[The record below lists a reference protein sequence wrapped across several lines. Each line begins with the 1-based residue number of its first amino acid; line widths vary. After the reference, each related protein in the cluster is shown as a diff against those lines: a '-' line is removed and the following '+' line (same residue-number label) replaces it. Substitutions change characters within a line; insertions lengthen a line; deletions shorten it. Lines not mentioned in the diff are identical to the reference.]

1 MKFLAFFFIVI
12 WKILL
17 QAWTTPK
24 TWSSEPLTS
33 TDLNAYVRDNQA
45 FFKSVLDNNDSYTA
59 DEGSD
64 YSTTSSSFADVDG
77 TNLSLTIT
85 TNGQVVYVGFVG
97 FARASGSGT
106 AKIYFNVDV
115 DGSDYFSDDGIAQ
128 LAYNQEYESVSFVVP
143 ITGLSAGSHTFKLR
157 WKTNQTATL
166 YASNAVE
173 DVRPMFWVQEI

>member
-1 MKFLAFFFIVI
+1 M
-12 WKILL
+12 
-17 QAWTTPK
+17 AWTSPR
-24 TWSSEPLTS
+24 TWS
-33 TDLNAYVRDNQA
+33 TDNYIVTANDLDTEVRDNFNYLKA
-45 FFKSVLDNNDSYTA
+45 VHDNNDSYTA

-85 TNGQVVYVGFVG
+85 TNGQIVYVGFVG
-97 FARASGSGT
+97 FASASGSGT
-106 AKIYFNVDV
+106 ATIYFNVNV

-128 LAYNQEYESVSFVVP
+128 VVPTAERGAVSFVVP

-166 YASNAVE
+166 YASSTTY